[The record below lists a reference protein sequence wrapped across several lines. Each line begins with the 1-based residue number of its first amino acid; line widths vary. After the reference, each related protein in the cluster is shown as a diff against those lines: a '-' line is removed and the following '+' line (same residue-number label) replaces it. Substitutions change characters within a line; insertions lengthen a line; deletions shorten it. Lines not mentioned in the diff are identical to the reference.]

1 MWASLSTV
9 LVASQGP
16 HTAGLRPRAAFCGVC
31 CYIDPCLPSACLP
44 ASLQDMM
51 EAELA
56 ARGPPTQKQLLEAE
70 PLAAAAQL
78 EFSSTVSRP

>member
-16 HTAGLRPRAAFCGVC
+16 HAAGLRPRAAFCGVC
-31 CYIDPCLPSACLP
+31 CCIDPCLPSACLP